1 MAGNASI
8 FKILCVAQNNPCP
21 APPLHVSMKGNR
33 QEKMN
38 QQLCMTA
45 PVYAEISATPARALN
60 KGTVNAMCWLT

>member
-1 MAGNASI
+1 
-8 FKILCVAQNNPCP
+8 
-21 APPLHVSMKGNR
+21 
-33 QEKMN
+33 MN